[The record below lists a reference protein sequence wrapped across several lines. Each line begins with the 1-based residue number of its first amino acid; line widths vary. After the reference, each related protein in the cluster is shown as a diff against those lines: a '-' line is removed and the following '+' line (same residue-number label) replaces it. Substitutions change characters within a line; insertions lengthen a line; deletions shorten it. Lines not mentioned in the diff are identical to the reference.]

1 MKKSLKKFDKT
12 KKSPY
17 LCKTNKINHYLKKEN
32 MANLFA
38 KAKKSAPAKTTKAK
52 DEKVRIAIEDKTF
65 FDKIEK
71 LEVLQDQMKVAKAKA
86 DMISDEL
93 RDLGKSEWAK
103 LYDQTGKNPGS
114 VMLEQVNAEDV
125 AQLMFIPTDKYIT
138 ITPERAE
145 ELQETYGAE
154 IVEEETTFSFDSA
167 MIEKYGEILSRLIEE
182 SDEIK
187 DADKEKIIKA
197 TTKYSV
203 AKGTIDK
210 FATYGDVNEVMDAVK
225 PVVALKNVEI
235 IKG

>member
-1 MKKSLKKFDKT
+1 
-12 KKSPY
+12 
-17 LCKTNKINHYLKKEN
+17 

-38 KAKKSAPAKTTKAK
+38 KAKKTAPAKVAK
-52 DEKVRIAIEDKTF
+52 GKEEKVRISIEDVAF
-65 FDKIEK
+65 FDKIQK

-93 RDLGKSEWAK
+93 RDLGKTEWAK
-103 LYDQTGKNPGS
+103 LYDKTGKNPGS
-114 VMLEQVNAEDV
+114 VMLEHTNDADDV
-125 AQLMFIPTDKYIT
+125 AQLMFVPTDKYIT

-145 ELQETYGAE
+145 ELQETYGEE
-154 IVEEETTFSFDSA
+154 IVEEETTFSFDA
-167 MIEKYGEILSRLIEE
+167 TMIEKYGEILSRLIEE
-182 SDEIK
+182 SEEIAEK
-187 DADKEKIIKA
+187 DKEKIIKA

-210 FATYGDVNEVMDAVK
+210 FATYGDVNEVMEAVK

>member
-1 MKKSLKKFDKT
+1 
-12 KKSPY
+12 
-17 LCKTNKINHYLKKEN
+17 

-52 DEKVRIAIEDKTF
+52 DEKVRLVVEDPTF
-65 FDKIEK
+65 FSKVEK
-71 LEVLQDQMKVAKAKA
+71 LEALNDQMKAAKAKA

-93 RDLGKSEWAK
+93 RDVAKTEW
-103 LYDQTGKNPGS
+103 LNQYERTNKNPES
-114 VMLEQVNAEDV
+114 VMICQSQDDDT
-125 AQLMFIPTDKYIT
+125 AQFMFIPMDKYIT
-138 ITPERAE
+138 ITAERAE
-145 ELQETYGAE
+145 ELQETFGEE

-210 FATYGDVNEVMDAVK
+210 FSTYGDVVEVMEAVK
-225 PVVALKNVEI
+225 PVVSLKNVEI

>member
-1 MKKSLKKFDKT
+1 
-12 KKSPY
+12 
-17 LCKTNKINHYLKKEN
+17 

-38 KAKKSAPAKTTKAK
+38 KAKKSAPAKPTKGK
-52 DEKVRIAIEDKTF
+52 EEKVRLVVEDPTF
-65 FDKIEK
+65 FSKVEK
-71 LEVLQDQMKVAKAKA
+71 LEALNDQMKAAKAKA

-93 RDLGKSEWAK
+93 RDVAKTEW
-103 LYDQTGKNPGS
+103 LNQYERTNKNPES
-114 VMLEQVNAEDV
+114 VMICQSQDDDT
-125 AQLMFIPTDKYIT
+125 AQFMFIPMDKYIT
-138 ITPERAE
+138 ITAERAE
-145 ELQETYGAE
+145 ELQETFGEE

-210 FATYGDVNEVMDAVK
+210 FSTYGDVNEVMEAVK
-225 PVVALKNVEI
+225 PVVSLKNVEI

>member
-1 MKKSLKKFDKT
+1 MASLF
-12 KKSPY
+12 
-17 LCKTNKINHYLKKEN
+17 E
-32 MANLFA
+32 
-38 KAKKSAPAKTTKAK
+38 KAKKSAPAKTTKSK
-52 DEKVRIAIEDKTF
+52 DEKVRLVVEDPTF
-65 FDKIEK
+65 FSKVEK
-71 LEVLQDQMKVAKAKA
+71 LEALNDQMKAAKAKA

-93 RDLGKSEWAK
+93 RDVAKTEW
-103 LYDQTGKNPGS
+103 LNQYERTNKNPES
-114 VMLEQVNAEDV
+114 VMICQSQDDDT
-125 AQLMFIPTDKYIT
+125 AQFMFIPMDKYIT
-138 ITPERAE
+138 ITSDRAE
-145 ELQETYGAE
+145 ELQETFGEE

-210 FATYGDVNEVMDAVK
+210 FSTYGDVVEVMEAVK
-225 PVVALKNVEI
+225 PVVSLKNVEI

>member
-1 MKKSLKKFDKT
+1 
-12 KKSPY
+12 
-17 LCKTNKINHYLKKEN
+17 

-38 KAKKSAPAKTTKAK
+38 KAKKSAPAKVSKGK
-52 DEKVRIAIEDKTF
+52 EEKVRISIEDATF
-65 FDKIEK
+65 FDKIQK

-93 RDLGKSEWAK
+93 RDLGKTEWAK
-103 LYDQTGKNPGS
+103 LYDKTGKNPGS
-114 VMLEQVNAEDV
+114 VMLEHINDADDV
-125 AQLMFIPTDKYIT
+125 AQLMFVPTDKYIT

-145 ELQETYGAE
+145 ELQETYGEE
-154 IVEEETTFSFDSA
+154 IVEEETTFSFDA
-167 MIEKYGEILSRLIEE
+167 TMIEKYGEILSRLIEE
-182 SDEIK
+182 SEEIAEK
-187 DADKEKIIKA
+187 DKEKIIKA

-210 FATYGDVNEVMDAVK
+210 FATYGDVNEVMEAVK

>member
-1 MKKSLKKFDKT
+1 MG
-12 KKSPY
+12 
-17 LCKTNKINHYLKKEN
+17 
-32 MANLFA
+32 NLFT
-38 KAKKSAPAKTTKAK
+38 KAKKSAPAKTTKSK
-52 DEKVRIAIEDKTF
+52 DEKVRLVVEDPTF
-65 FDKIEK
+65 FSKVEK
-71 LEVLQDQMKVAKAKA
+71 LEALNDQMKAAKAKA

-93 RDLGKSEWAK
+93 RDVAKTEW
-103 LYDQTGKNPGS
+103 LNQYERTNKNPES
-114 VMLEQVNAEDV
+114 VMICQSQDDDT
-125 AQLMFIPTDKYIT
+125 AQFMFIPMDKYIT
-138 ITPERAE
+138 ITSDRAE
-145 ELQETYGAE
+145 ELQETFGEE

-210 FATYGDVNEVMDAVK
+210 FSTYGDVVEVMEAVK
-225 PVVALKNVEI
+225 PVVSLKNVEI